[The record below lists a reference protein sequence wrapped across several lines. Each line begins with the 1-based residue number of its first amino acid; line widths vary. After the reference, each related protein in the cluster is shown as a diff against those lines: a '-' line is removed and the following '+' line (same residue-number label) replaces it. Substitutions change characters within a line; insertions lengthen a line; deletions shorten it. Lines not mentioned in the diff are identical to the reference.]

1 MNVNNL
7 FKAPKYASSSI
18 GNKRKLPANPSPD
31 ELKKWRQEA
40 EQQNGQERTEPPA
53 KRSRNVT
60 MEEIPDEDSAMDTSD
75 FAPGGDADYFEEEDE
90 DGRFF
95 GGGLTSE
102 QKEILN
108 IFDRAGGEGIQAEEG
123 EELTPAAVKRL
134 LLKLERAVNKN
145 TDQRSKYPG
154 DPTKFIDSEA
164 DLDSAIKSLLPLA
177 QAPTVSYPE
186 LVRSGSLAL
195 LIGLFTHENVDIVLD
210 VVELIHE
217 LTDED
222 AGAEYEE
229 AETKETEEV
238 MKLLIDSLV
247 ENNIFELLVD
257 NLNRLNEA
265 EEADRQGAFHILG
278 IFENILSVNP
288 DLAPQVVEK
297 TKVLTWLLNRVQSKT
312 HDENRGYAAELL
324 SILLQSNTPN
334 RLAYAKGDGVEI
346 ALKVLSQ
353 YRRRDPVD
361 ADESEFMENLF
372 DSLCSALAEAS
383 IKKLFL
389 EAEGPDLMIL
399 MAKEKRE
406 CKSRAIKA
414 LDYAMSGPD
423 GGPVCTAFV
432 EALGLKMLFSAFM
445 GKVKKGKSSALPPAE
460 DIGHILGVISSLLS
474 NLESDST
481 DRIRLLA
488 KFVENNYEKSDKLLD
503 IRDNAVTRLK
513 QTDAAIEREKREL
526 DGEDEDEDDIL
537 NDQAAIYLRRLDGGF
552 FTLQTVDYILAW
564 IVMEDD
570 GIRTHVLQMLSRKNQ
585 SIQDVVSTLKIF
597 YENIDDV
604 PPTEAGEDNA
614 PSQKDIIANLIIS
627 LDPSAG
633 Q

>member
-1 MNVNNL
+1 
-7 FKAPKYASSSI
+7 
-18 GNKRKLPANPSPD
+18 
-31 ELKKWRQEA
+31 
-40 EQQNGQERTEPPA
+40 
-53 KRSRNVT
+53 
-60 MEEIPDEDSAMDTSD
+60 
-75 FAPGGDADYFEEEDE
+75 
-90 DGRFF
+90 
-95 GGGLTSE
+95 
-102 QKEILN
+102 
-108 IFDRAGGEGIQAEEG
+108 
-123 EELTPAAVKRL
+123 
-134 LLKLERAVNKN
+134 
-145 TDQRSKYPG
+145 
-154 DPTKFIDSEA
+154 
-164 DLDSAIKSLLPLA
+164 
-177 QAPTVSYPE
+177 
-186 LVRSGSLAL
+186 VR
-195 LIGLFTHENVDIVLD
+195 DI
-210 VVELIHE
+210 
-217 LTDED
+217 
-222 AGAEYEE
+222 
-229 AETKETEEV
+229 
-238 MKLLIDSLV
+238 
-247 ENNIFELLVD
+247 
-257 NLNRLNEA
+257 
-265 EEADRQGAFHILG
+265 G

-346 ALKVLSQ
+346 ALKVLSVRIIRFHRRIYRLRFFQQ

-460 DIGHILGVISSLLS
+460 DIGHILGVVSSLLS

-570 GIRTHVLQMLSRKNQ
+570 GVCFNALFISTPHLSGPRSEHMSSKC
-585 SIQDVVSTLKIF
+585 
-597 YENIDDV
+597 
-604 PPTEAGEDNA
+604 
-614 PSQKDIIANLIIS
+614 
-627 LDPSAG
+627 SAG
-633 Q
+633 KTSPSKMWYQRSRSSTKTSTTSHQQKQAKTTRLHKKTSSRISSSHWILLQASNLGRYLILNLLHCNDTRH